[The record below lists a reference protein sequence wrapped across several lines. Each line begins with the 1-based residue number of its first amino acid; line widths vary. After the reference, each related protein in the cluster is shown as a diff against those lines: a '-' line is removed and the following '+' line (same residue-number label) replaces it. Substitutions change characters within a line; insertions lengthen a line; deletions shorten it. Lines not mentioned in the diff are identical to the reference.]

1 MISRFAVRHPVTVSM
16 IFIATAL
23 LGYLSLR
30 ELPVDLLPELEAP
43 RIAVLVTS
51 GDRPP
56 EELEDAYA
64 QPIERSLSTLSG
76 VRRVRTV
83 TSTGRVLAAIEYEWG
98 EDMDFAQIEVEKA
111 ISSLKSDRDVDS
123 ILVRRFDPST
133 EPILVLSLRERLVEG
148 IERDADALD
157 RLRRLA
163 EDRVAPALELIEGVA
178 SAQVAGGRKSEVRVT
193 VERHRLKALG
203 LSFDQLSSLIQ
214 QGNAEA
220 SGGTVED
227 AGKVHVIKG
236 LGAFESLEDVASLP
250 LSVSAQGTADG
261 PSRPLRLDEIASV
274 EWLDAPVRGLV
285 TIDGEE
291 GVSLS
296 IYKESGE
303 NTVAVSDRVR
313 AAVDEL
319 GGELRG
325 ADLQVVTDQA
335 GFIRDAIDQV
345 QWAALAGILLAVLV
359 LFAFLRSGMAVLLVA
374 LAIPLSIVATFALM
388 AFAGLT
394 LNLMTLGG
402 LALGAGMLIDNA
414 IVVLEAIFRRMEEG
428 ADPFTAAEE
437 GASEVAG
444 AIVAATLT
452 TCVVFLPVT
461 FLHGVAA
468 ELFTDLAFTV
478 AFSLLCSLAVA
489 LLLIPMAAARMFQ
502 GRVGRRR
509 SEQAVPVPSAYE
521 RLLAGL
527 LKRPMTVVFGA
538 VLVVV
543 AAASLVPRIGLD
555 FLPTSD
561 PGEITA
567 RVLLPEGT
575 RVTVT
580 EQAVR
585 SIEASV
591 RSAAPGVIETSLAE
605 LGEAVREE
613 VALTDEIPAENRGV
627 LRLKLV
633 PSESRRTSTEEIERL
648 LDEAASSL
656 EGVSLRLEPADPV
669 LGRLFERG
677 PPLRVELRGQDLLA
691 IERGCEAVAA
701 ALEDLPELFNVRS
714 SFEDRRAEI
723 RLELDRTVAAGLGF
737 TPEGIAGQLRQ
748 RLGAEAATSFR
759 RDDEDRDV
767 VVSAPAYSLRRLP
780 ELVLDAGTGDPVRL
794 GDLAQLN
801 IVSSPTRIERSLGS
815 RFGVI
820 TAQAAEGRTLG
831 EASLAIDQALA
842 GVQLPP
848 GVRAV
853 VTGAE
858 SVRRASFQELF
869 FAVVLAIVLVY
880 MVMASLFES
889 VVHPFTILFTLPTA
903 GAGVVLGL
911 WITDTPFSVPALLG
925 AVMLAGIAVN
935 NGILLVDLTGRLRAE
950 GLPRR
955 EALARAAGMR
965 LRPILMTSLTTVL
978 AMLPLSLGADFYA
991 LLPWTRG
998 WGEGAE
1004 LRVPMAVTVIGGLAA
1019 STLLTLFLVPAV
1031 YDLLDRLRPMGRQT
1045 GGPAGRQ
1052 AGGPAGRRDS

>member
-1 MISRFAVRHPVTVSM
+1 MIPRFAVRHPVTVAM

-23 LGYLSLR
+23 LGGLSLR

-43 RIAVLVTS
+43 RIAVLLTS

-98 EDMDFAQIEVEKA
+98 EDMDFAQIDVEKA
-111 ISSLKSDRDVDS
+111 ISSLKTDRDVDS
-123 ILVRRFDPST
+123 LLVRRFDPST
-133 EPILVLSLRERLVEG
+133 EPILVLSLREPLAEG
-148 IERDADALD
+148 MERDADALD

-163 EDRVAPALELIEGVA
+163 EDRVAPALELLEGVA

-227 AGKVHVIKG
+227 EGKVHVIKG
-236 LGAFESLEDVASLP
+236 LGAYESLEDVASLP
-250 LSVSAQGTADG
+250 LSVSTQAGAGG
-261 PSRPLRLDEIASV
+261 PSRPLRLDEIAEV
-274 EWLDAPVRGLV
+274 AWVDAPVRGLV
-285 TIDGEE
+285 TIDGDE

-313 AAVDEL
+313 AAVDAF
-319 GGELRG
+319 GDELRS
-325 ADLQVVTDQA
+325 AELRVVTDQA
-335 GFIRDAIDQV
+335 GFIRDAIQQV

-428 ADPFTAAEE
+428 IDAFRAAEE

-489 LLLIPMAAARMFQ
+489 LLLIPMAAARLFG
-502 GRVGRRR
+502 GRAAQR
-509 SEQAVPVPSAYE
+509 STEHGPVRHSTYE
-521 RLLAGL
+521 RLLGGL

-538 VLVVV
+538 VLLVGG
-543 AAASLVPRIGLD
+543 AATLLPRLGLD

-561 PGEITA
+561 PGAITA
-567 RVLLPEGT
+567 RILLPEGT

-591 RSAAPGVIETSLAE
+591 RAAVPGVIETSLAE

-633 PSESRRTSTEEIERL
+633 PSEMRNTSTEEVERL
-648 LDEAASSL
+648 LDEAASHL
-656 EGVSLRLEPADPV
+656 EGVALRLEPADPV

-677 PPLRVELRGQDLLA
+677 PPLRVEVRGQDLLA
-691 IERGCEAVAA
+691 IERGAEAVAV
-701 ALEDLPELFNVRS
+701 ALRELPELFNVRS
-714 SFEDRRAEI
+714 SFEDRRAEV
-723 RLELDRTVAAGLGF
+723 RLELDRTVAAGLGL
-737 TPEGIAGQLRQ
+737 TPDGIARQLRQ

-759 RDDEDRDV
+759 RDDEDREV
-767 VVSAPAYSLRRLP
+767 VLSAPAYSLRRLP
-780 ELVLDAGTGDPVRL
+780 ELMLDAGTGDPVRL
-794 GDLAQLN
+794 GDLAELN
-801 IVSSPTRIERSLGS
+801 IVSSPTRIERSVGS
-815 RFGVI
+815 RFGVV
-820 TAQAAEGRTLG
+820 TAQAGEGRTLG
-831 EASLAIDQALA
+831 EAGLAIEGVLS

-848 GVRAV
+848 GIRAE

-858 SVRRASFQELF
+858 AVRKASFKELS
-869 FAVVLAIVLVY
+869 FAVLLAIVLVY

-903 GAGVVLGL
+903 GVGVVLAL
-911 WITDTPFSVPALLG
+911 WLTETPFSVPALLG
-925 AVMLAGIAVN
+925 VVMLAGIAVN

-950 GLPRR
+950 GLSRR
-955 EALARAAGMR
+955 EALARAGGMR

-978 AMLPLSLGADFYA
+978 AMLPLALGAGVYS
-991 LLPWTRG
+991 LLPWTAS

-1004 LRVPMAVTVIGGLAA
+1004 LRIPMAVTVIGGLAA
-1019 STLLTLFLVPAV
+1019 STALTLFLVPAV
-1031 YDLLDRLRPMGRQT
+1031 YELLDRLRSV
-1045 GGPAGRQ
+1045 
-1052 AGGPAGRRDS
+1052 GRRDA

>member
-1 MISRFAVRHPVTVSM
+1 VIPRFAVRHPVTVAM

-98 EDMDFAQIEVEKA
+98 EDMDFAQIDVEKA
-111 ISSLKSDRDVDS
+111 VSVLKTDRDVDS
-123 ILVRRFDPST
+123 VLVRRFDPST
-133 EPILVLSLRERLVEG
+133 EPIVVLALREDLPEG
-148 IERDADALD
+148 RPRDPDALD

-163 EDRVAPALELIEGVA
+163 EDRVAPALELVEGVA

-203 LSFDQLSSLIQ
+203 LSFDQLSGLIQ

-236 LGAFESLEDVASLP
+236 LGAYESLEDVASLP
-250 LSVSAQGTADG
+250 LSVSSQSNAGG
-261 PSRPLRLDEIASV
+261 PSRPLRLDEIATV
-274 EWLDAPVRGLV
+274 EWIDAPVRGLV

-313 AAVDEL
+313 AAVKEL
-319 GGELRG
+319 SGELR
-325 ADLQVVTDQA
+325 AAELQVVTDQA
-335 GFIRDAIDQV
+335 GFIRDAIRQV
-345 QWAALAGILLAVLV
+345 QWAALAGIVLAVLV
-359 LFAFLRSGMAVLLVA
+359 LFAFLRSGKAVLLVG
-374 LAIPLSIVATFALM
+374 LAIPLSIIATFALM
-388 AFAGLT
+388 AFGGLT

-428 ADPFTAAEE
+428 SDSFTAAEE

-444 AIVAATLT
+444 AILAATLT
-452 TCVVFLPVT
+452 TCVVFLPVS

-478 AFSLLCSLAVA
+478 VFSLLCSLAVA
-489 LLLIPMAAARMFQ
+489 LLLIPMAAARLF
-502 GRVGRRR
+502 VGRAGERAAEHGPR
-509 SEQAVPVPSAYE
+509 SHSVYE
-521 RLLAGL
+521 RVLSGL
-527 LKRPMTVVFGA
+527 LKRPTTVIMA
-538 VLVVV
+538 ALIVV
-543 AAASLVPRIGLD
+543 AAASTMVPRLGLD

-580 EQAVR
+580 ERAVR

-591 RSAAPGVIETSLAE
+591 RQAVPGAIATSLAE

-627 LRLKLV
+627 LRIKLV
-633 PSESRRTSTEEIERL
+633 PSELRSVSTEEVERL
-648 LDEAASSL
+648 LDEAASHL
-656 EGVSLRLEPADPV
+656 EGVALRLEPADPV
-669 LGRLFERG
+669 LGKLFERG
-677 PPLRVELRGQDLLA
+677 PPLRIEVRGQDLLE
-691 IERGCEAVAA
+691 IERGSEAVAES
-701 ALEDLPELFNVRS
+701 LRGLPELFNVRS

-723 RLELDRTVAAGLGF
+723 RLQLDRTVVAGLGL
-737 TPEGIAGQLRQ
+737 TPDGIAQQLRQ

-767 VVSAPAYSLRRLP
+767 VVSAPQYSLRRLP
-780 ELVLDAGTGDPVRL
+780 DLVLDAGTGDPVRL
-794 GDLAQLN
+794 GDLAELS

-820 TAQAAEGRTLG
+820 SAQAAEGRTLG
-831 EASLAIDQALA
+831 EASLAIEQAMA
-842 GVQLPP
+842 TVQLPP
-848 GVRAV
+848 GVRSE

-858 SVRRASFQELF
+858 SIRKASFDELL

-903 GAGVVLGL
+903 GVGVVLGL
-911 WITDTPFSVPALLG
+911 WLTDTPFSVPALLG

-935 NGILLVDLTGRLRAE
+935 NGILLVDLTGRLRRQ
-950 GLPRR
+950 GLSRR
-955 EALARAAGMR
+955 EALARAGGMR

-978 AMLPLSLGADFYA
+978 AMLPLALGQDVYA
-991 LLPWTRG
+991 SFPWTAG

-1019 STLLTLFLVPAV
+1019 STLLTLVLVPAV
-1031 YDLLDRLRPMGRQT
+1031 YDLLDRLRP
-1045 GGPAGRQ
+1045 
-1052 AGGPAGRRDS
+1052 AGRRDG

>member
-1 MISRFAVRHPVTVSM
+1 MIPRFAVRHPVTVAM
-16 IFIATAL
+16 IFIAASL
-23 LGYLSLR
+23 LGVLSLR
-30 ELPVDLLPELEAP
+30 ELPVDLLPELDAP
-43 RIAVLVTS
+43 RIAVLVRS

-64 QPIERSLSTLSG
+64 QLMERSLSTLSG

-83 TSTGRVLAAIEYEWG
+83 TSTGRVLAAVEYDWG
-98 EDMDFAQIEVEKA
+98 EDMDFAQVDVEKA
-111 ISSLKSDRDVDS
+111 ISGLKTDRDVDS
-123 ILVRRFDPST
+123 VLVRRFDPSA
-133 EPILVLSLRERLVEG
+133 EPVLVLALRPLRVEG
-148 IERDADALD
+148 VPDDPAALD

-178 SAQVAGGRKSEVRVT
+178 SAQVAGGRKREVRVT

-203 LSFDQLSSLIQ
+203 LSFDQVVSLLQ

-227 AGKVHVIKG
+227 SGKVHVIKG

-250 LSVSAQGTADG
+250 LSVVSREGSGGG
-261 PSRPLRLDEIASV
+261 PSRPMRLDEIAAV
-274 EWLDAPVRGLV
+274 EWADAPVRGLV

-291 GVSLS
+291 GASLS
-296 IYKESGE
+296 IYKEAGE

-313 AAVDEL
+313 EAIASL
-319 GGELRG
+319 SGELRE
-325 ADLQVVTDQA
+325 AELEVVTDQA
-335 GFIRDAIDQV
+335 GFIRDAIRQV

-359 LFAFLRSGMAVLLVA
+359 LFAFLRSTAAVLLVA
-374 LAIPLSIVATFALM
+374 LAIPISIVATFALM
-388 AFAGLT
+388 SAAGLT

-414 IVVLEAIFRRMEEG
+414 IVVLEATFRRLEEG
-428 ADPFTAAEE
+428 REPFAAAEE

-452 TCVVFLPVT
+452 TCVVFLPVS

-489 LLLIPMAAARMFQ
+489 LLLIPAAAARLFGARAA
-502 GRVGRRR
+502 GRAAEAGPRRH
-509 SEQAVPVPSAYE
+509 STYE
-521 RLLAGL
+521 GLLDRI
-527 LKRPMTVVFGA
+527 LKRPATVV
-538 VLVVV
+538 VVV
-543 AAASLVPRIGLD
+543 LLLVAGSAGLVKRVGLD

-561 PGEITA
+561 PGAITA
-567 RVLLPEGT
+567 RLLLPEGT

-580 EQAVR
+580 EQAAR
-585 SIEASV
+585 AIEASV
-591 RSAAPGVIETSLAE
+591 RASAPGVIVTALSE

-627 LRLKLV
+627 LRWKLA
-633 PSESRRTSTEEIERL
+633 PRESRALSTEQVERL
-648 LDEAASSL
+648 LDEAASQL
-656 EGVSLRLEPADPV
+656 EGVALKLEPADPV
-669 LGRLFERG
+669 MGRLFERG
-677 PPLRVELRGQDLLA
+677 PPLQVDVRGQDLATL
-691 IERGCEAVAA
+691 ERGSASVAA
-701 ALEDLPELFNVRS
+701 ALRELPELFNVRS
-714 SFEDRRAEI
+714 SFEDRRAEV
-723 RLELDRTVAAGLGF
+723 RLELDRTVAAGLGL
-737 TPEGIAGQLRQ
+737 TPDGIARQLRQ

-759 RDDEDRDV
+759 RDDEDREV
-767 VVSAPAYSLRRLP
+767 VVSAPDYSLRRLP
-780 ELVLDAGTGDPVRL
+780 EMILDAGTGDPVRL
-794 GDLAQLN
+794 GDLAELK

-815 RFGVI
+815 RFGVV
-820 TAQAAEGRTLG
+820 TAQPAEGVTLG
-831 EASLAIDQALA
+831 AASAAIEQALRS
-842 GVQLPP
+842 VELPS
-848 GVRAV
+848 GLRTELA
-853 VTGAE
+853 GAE
-858 SVRRASFQELF
+858 QVRRSSFRELG

-903 GAGVVLGL
+903 GVGVVLGL
-911 WITDTPFSVPALLG
+911 WLTGTPFSVPALLG

-935 NGILLVDLTGRLRAE
+935 NGILLVDLAGRLRRE

-955 EALARAAGMR
+955 EALARAGGQR

-978 AMLPLSLGADFYA
+978 AMVPLAMGSEVYA

-1004 LRVPMAVTVIGGLAA
+1004 LRAPMAIAVIGGLAA

-1031 YDLLDRLRPMGRQT
+1031 YDLLDRLRPKS
-1045 GGPAGRQ
+1045 
-1052 AGGPAGRRDS
+1052 RREGA